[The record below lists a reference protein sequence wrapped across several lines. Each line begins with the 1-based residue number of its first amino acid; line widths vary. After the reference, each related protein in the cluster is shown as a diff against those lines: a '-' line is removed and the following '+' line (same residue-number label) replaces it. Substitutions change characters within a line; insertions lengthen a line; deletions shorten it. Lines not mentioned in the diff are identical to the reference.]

1 MRAFEEKDKS
11 ISIGTSND
19 GASLMATHLYTTS
32 HLQSKS
38 HAVTKVSARP
48 FQSCSHGHLQA
59 QTTRADSRLLTFGLE
74 LPSLAPTCNQVLP
87 SLDMMFL
94 RTPRTA
100 L

>member
-1 MRAFEEKDKS
+1 MRAFEEKDKH

-59 QTTRADSRLLTFGLE
+59 LAYIWLGTAVSGPHVQPGAAIAGYDV
-74 LPSLAPTCNQVLP
+74 PKNAAHCSLRPL
-87 SLDMMFL
+87 
-94 RTPRTA
+94 
-100 L
+100 